1 MYPYLRTARRYR
13 WLLVAI
19 LALVWGTGFVAAA
32 VEYAT
37 TYQSETTVWVQRA
50 APELASASSDD
61 PSLPVIQTAA
71 SQQAELFSQFLKTDS
86 FLTDVLA
93 RAGLAPNAKRSL
105 EDVRNHFRVQT
116 QGTRLLSV
124 SYTDRDPH
132 SAAEILRS
140 ALAIRDER
148 VAKSRLASSA
158 ATMTLFRREFD
169 IAQSQALDGQKAL
182 DEFDA
187 THKSPL
193 SDVDQRR
200 QDQLRLALDF
210 AQVRLGDL
218 KGRVDRANVAPAI
231 LDVSGLEFQVVDE
244 PREESRPRGGLR
256 SAGMTAAVAMLA
268 GLLLGALLVLVGTH
282 ITDHPAARADIERLE
297 PSRVFA
303 SVPRLAGASGR
314 FGTDL
319 RARLSATAFATG
331 EGARESGL
339 APTGERAGNGRSW
352 R

>member
-19 LALVWGTGFVAAA
+19 VALVWGTGLAAAA

-50 APELASASSDD
+50 SPELTAASADD

-71 SQQAELFSQFLKTDS
+71 SQQAELFSQLLKTDS
-86 FLTDVLA
+86 FLNDVLA
-93 RAGLAPNAKRSL
+93 RAGIPADSRRSL
-105 EDVRNHFRVQT
+105 DDLRNHFRVQT
-116 QGTRLLSV
+116 LGTRLLSV

-140 ALAIRDER
+140 ALVIRDER
-148 VAKSRLASSA
+148 VAESRIASSA
-158 ATMTLFRREFD
+158 ATATLFRREFD
-169 IAQSQALDGQKAL
+169 IAQSQALDAQKAL
-182 DEFDA
+182 DDFDSV
-187 THKSPL
+187 HKAPL
-193 SDVDQRR
+193 NDVDQHR

-218 KGRVDRANVAPAI
+218 KGRVDRSVVAPAI
-231 LDVSGLEFQVVDE
+231 LDVAGLEFQVIDQ
-244 PREESRPRGGLR
+244 PSEESRPRGGLR
-256 SAGMTAAVAMLA
+256 PAGMTAAVAITA
-268 GLLLGALLVLVGTH
+268 GLLLAALLVLVGTH
-282 ITDHPAARADIERLE
+282 IADHPAVRSDIESLE

-303 SVPRLAGASGR
+303 TVPRFVGPHARLND
-314 FGTDL
+314 DL
-319 RARLSATAFATG
+319 RARLAAAAFVAPSSDGPDT
-331 EGARESGL
+331 ERPAREKASSG
-339 APTGERAGNGRSW
+339 TSW